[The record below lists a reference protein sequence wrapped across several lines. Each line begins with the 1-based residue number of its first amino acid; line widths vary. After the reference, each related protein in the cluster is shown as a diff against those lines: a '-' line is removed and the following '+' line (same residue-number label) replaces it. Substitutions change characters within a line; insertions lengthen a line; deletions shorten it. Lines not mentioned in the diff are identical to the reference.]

1 MRFRLAF
8 RRVENGPYEV
18 EMLNWEELCNARDI
32 QIIQTARKMNTTEPD
47 EDVGRTEYICVE
59 IGATIAMQRKY
70 L

>member
-1 MRFRLAF
+1 
-8 RRVENGPYEV
+8 
-18 EMLNWEELCNARDI
+18 MLNWEELCNARDI